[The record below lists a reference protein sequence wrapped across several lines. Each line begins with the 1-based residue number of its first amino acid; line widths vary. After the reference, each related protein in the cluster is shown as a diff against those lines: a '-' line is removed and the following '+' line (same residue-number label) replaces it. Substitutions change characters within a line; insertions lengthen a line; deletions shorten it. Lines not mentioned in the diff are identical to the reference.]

1 MTATGIL
8 VERSIKSMVAF
19 PDHVAPLDA
28 SSPDGDPPMSAVQGA
43 AADAGGSDTTARSTR
58 DRIIDAAMEL
68 FHQNG
73 YTATGISSILRQ
85 AGVNSGSLYHFFPT
99 KEDLLLALLER
110 YKEILYPAV
119 MDPVFS
125 RVTDPLE
132 RVFGVLD
139 GYRQMLIFTG
149 CSLGCP
155 IGNLALE
162 LSDTHPAVRQKI
174 AENFDGWKKAV
185 RRCLDEA
192 GDRLPA
198 DLDREALASFVLTV
212 MEGGMMQAKAYKSLD
227 PFDAAVTQLRD
238 YFDRLL
244 ADGGEWSRPRSP
256 SHSEPAEGD
265 APDRIQPPGNWRTTD
280 AHD

>member
-1 MTATGIL
+1 
-8 VERSIKSMVAF
+8 
-19 PDHVAPLDA
+19 
-28 SSPDGDPPMSAVQGA
+28 
-43 AADAGGSDTTARSTR
+43 
-58 DRIIDAAMEL
+58 MEL

-73 YTATGISSILRQ
+73 YTATGISAILRK

-125 RVTDPLE
+125 RVTDPIE
-132 RVFGVLD
+132 RIFGVLD

-174 AENFDGWKKAV
+174 AENFDGWKNAV
-185 RRCLDEA
+185 RNCLDEA
-192 GDRLPA
+192 ADRFPA
-198 DLDREALASFVLTV
+198 DLDHEALASFVLTV
-212 MEGGMMQAKAYKSLD
+212 MEGGMMQAKAYKTLE

-244 ADGGEWSRPRSP
+244 ADGGEWSRPRST
-256 SHSEPAEGD
+256 SHAEPAGGD
-265 APDRIQPPGNWRTTD
+265 APDRIQPPDNWSAAD